1 MSDRCE
7 RREFWPG
14 EWGLEHVIRHGLAEI
29 ITNQENIMAA
39 IDTANANLQALQ
51 ADVTAL
57 LAKPTGGVPEADVQA
72 IADAI
77 AALDATVKTAL
88 GG

>member
-1 MSDRCE
+1 MSDRFE

-39 IDTANANLQALQ
+39 LDTAQANLAQLST
-51 ADVTAL
+51 DVQAL
-57 LAKPTGGVPEADVQA
+57 LARPAGGVPEADVQA